1 MQSNFFFTDDGQI
14 GWGLWILSMAVIGVF
29 AYRRGWHKTPDWLRF
44 YIWCAV
50 VVETVL
56 WSPYLVNWYWYLKAG
71 GVSKAGP
78 MTYDAGPLMYAYL
91 VTVFVSQYVVIFGV
105 VIAPILLIVLM
116 VEASR
121 SVWSALVAK
130 R

>member
-1 MQSNFFFTDDGQI
+1 MQSNFFFADDGQI

-29 AYRRGWHKTPDWLRF
+29 AYRRGWHKTPDWLRL

-50 VVETVL
+50 VVEALL
-56 WSPYLVNWYWYLKAG
+56 WLSAGYFKAS
-71 GVSKAGP
+71 GVGKTGP
-78 MTYDAGPLMYAYL
+78 VMYDAGPLMYAFL
-91 VTVFVSQYVVIFGV
+91 AIVFVRLYVVCVGV
-105 VIAPILLIVLM
+105 VIAPILLIILM

-121 SVWSALVAK
+121 SVWSALV